1 MHRMAVFPRVGEG
14 VLDPLQRRV
23 PLSGRLKRDASLI
36 DHYCLDDG
44 KTRSGIVFRTG
55 GDEDL
60 NGLILTLKT
69 NRKSEDAEIDRHR
82 MLSLSA
88 SFAARNLLASGIMT
102 ITSYQPCAGVDNTGR
117 TACKLQQCASV

>member
-1 MHRMAVFPRVGEG
+1 MGEG
-14 VLDPLQRRV
+14 VLDPLQRRF

-55 GDEDL
+55 GDEDP

-69 NRKSEDAEIDRHR
+69 NRKSEDSEIDRHR
-82 MLSLSA
+82 MFSLSA

-102 ITSYQPCAGVDNTGR
+102 ITSDQPCAGVDKTGR